1 MNKMTKKILPIARI
15 VFVLAVPALIISG
28 VVNIFI
34 GSTSLYKYGFNKY
47 NISQVT
53 NISKDQLDEAAV
65 AMSGYLRGQS
75 NTPQISVNIRGE
87 ETPLYN
93 SKELTHLADVR
104 GITDVFR
111 IVLIASIILLLAVGV
126 VLYITQ
132 SAGTLIKSLGYGA
145 ILTLLFTGIVVIWA
159 IIDFDSLFYL
169 FHILSFNNDLWLLD
183 PTRDYLIMMFPQGFF
198 RDAALMLIGTII
210 LGALLLLVA
219 SRIMQK
225 RFTDKPGNA

>member
-1 MNKMTKKILPIARI
+1 MTKKILPIARI

-53 NISKDQLDEAAV
+53 NISKDQLDEAAA

-225 RFTDKPGNA
+225 RFTGKPGNA

>member
-1 MNKMTKKILPIARI
+1 MTKKILPIARI

-132 SAGTLIKSLGYGA
+132 SAGTLIKSLSYGA

-225 RFTDKPGNA
+225 RFTGKPGNA

>member
-1 MNKMTKKILPIARI
+1 MKKKILPIARI

>member
-53 NISKDQLDEAAV
+53 NISRDQLDEAAV
-65 AMSGYLRGQS
+65 AMSGYLKGQS
-75 NTPQISVNIRGE
+75 NTPQISVNMSGE
-87 ETPLYN
+87 ETLLYN

-132 SAGTLIKSLGYGA
+132 SAGTLIKSLSYGA

-225 RFTDKPGNA
+225 RFTGKPGNA

>member
-1 MNKMTKKILPIARI
+1 MNKMKKKILPIARI

-132 SAGTLIKSLGYGA
+132 SAGTLIKSLSYGA

>member
-1 MNKMTKKILPIARI
+1 MTKKILPIARI

-53 NISKDQLDEAAV
+53 NISKDQLDEAAA

-132 SAGTLIKSLGYGA
+132 SAGTLIKSLSYGA

-225 RFTDKPGNA
+225 RFTGKPGNA

>member
-1 MNKMTKKILPIARI
+1 MTKKILPIARI

-53 NISKDQLDEAAV
+53 HISKDQLDEVAV
-65 AMSGYLRGQS
+65 AMSGYLKGQS

-132 SAGTLIKSLGYGA
+132 SAGTLIKSLSYGA

-225 RFTDKPGNA
+225 RFTGKPGNA